1 MENINSTIS
10 NKLKI
15 DIRKFQE
22 REFLGGISQELSYKI
37 IDELNMVSLKLE
49 MLEVRMHISLRKE
62 FRKHVKIKWKNG
74 DNQ

>member
-22 REFLGGISQELSYKI
+22 RELLGGISQELSYKI

-62 FRKHVKIKWKNG
+62 FRKYVKIKW
-74 DNQ
+74 